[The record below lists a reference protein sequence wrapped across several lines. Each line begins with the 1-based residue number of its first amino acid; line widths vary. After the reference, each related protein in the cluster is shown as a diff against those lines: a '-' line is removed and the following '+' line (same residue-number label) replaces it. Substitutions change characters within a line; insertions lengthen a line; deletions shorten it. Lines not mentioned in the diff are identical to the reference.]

1 MRRILTLTIGC
12 VLLLCACGAKD
23 GAPKELQERYGALAS
38 ARIRAEIT
46 CHLPD
51 ESRSFTVTC
60 DYEKDGQSRIT
71 VETPEELAGLG
82 AVVGEELHLVWEDM
96 TLAAGSGSGLNPC
109 TCPVWLLRAAAGG
122 YLVEWNRE
130 TWGDTPCLR
139 LTLDTTLPDGTK
151 TVCTLWCAEE
161 NGTPVYAEFSED
173 GALTISVKVLSF
185 TTEP

>member
-1 MRRILTLTIGC
+1 MRRILALAVGC

-23 GAPKELQERYGALAS
+23 GTPKELQARYEALET

-51 ESRSFTVTC
+51 ESRAFTVTC
-60 DYEKDGQSRIT
+60 DYEKGGQSRIT

-82 AVVGEELHLVWEDM
+82 AMVGEELRLTWEDL
-96 TLAAGSGSGLNPC
+96 TLAAGRSDGLSPC
-109 TCPVWLLRAAAGG
+109 TCPVWLLHAAAAG

-139 LTLDTTLPDGTK
+139 LALDTTMPDGTK
-151 TVCTLWCAEE
+151 SLCTLWCAEE
-161 NGTPVYAEFSED
+161 DGAPVYAEFSED

-185 TTEP
+185 TPQP